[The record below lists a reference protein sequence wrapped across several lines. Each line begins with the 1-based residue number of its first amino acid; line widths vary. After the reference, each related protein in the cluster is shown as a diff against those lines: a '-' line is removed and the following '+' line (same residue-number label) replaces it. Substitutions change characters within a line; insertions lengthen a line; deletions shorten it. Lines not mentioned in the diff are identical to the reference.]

1 LKLENLGFHPGLFKR
16 ALQEVAEKDDNYL
29 ENDSEGSLVN
39 FIDDEDDDEY
49 SDNSE
54 LSGSST
60 STSTKKKAK
69 NKQKSKSKNKGSTT
83 PDEKSSDTYY
93 LMEQKVEELQIY
105 CKTIFRTDYAKN
117 KIYDKPKLKSAFDD
131 LANAEDLSIS
141 SLRRLAYAMHFVK
154 ENADNDTFKVPH
166 QFLESL
172 KPGHFKMTAEMTEIK
187 RAEKSLQ
194 MAELLKT
201 HFTKSLTTEK
211 KRAPTNRELLEAMA
225 NPQVQEHAKIQ
236 ITSQMEVLVQTHEN
250 QESARIEKEQMA
262 LIESK
267 IKQDAGVKAKTDA
280 LSHFDEGIGY
290 DYDASKIQVDVG
302 CKLFFCMEMME
313 RCEQRGEKLVIA
325 TQRMDVLDQ
334 LEHCLEQVSVRNR
347 KDKNKNK
354 TRVVKGFDDD
364 ADETGDLKK
373 VKYKTTNRM
382 GQWKKNID
390 YFRIDGGVSVD
401 KRMEAVRSFNSKN
414 NQKSRLML
422 LSTRAGGIGIN
433 LIGASRM
440 ILADVSFNPAN
451 DRQALFRIYRLGQE
465 RDCKI
470 YRLVADGT
478 MEHAIFKRQIDKMHL
493 SHRVVDEVHCERQY
507 TENDLKELYRYKPDL
522 KYTESTLVKVSA
534 GLIDKN
540 AEDNKKA
547 TDSDGN
553 KKSDEKSPKKSKK
566 SKNKDADT
574 TVDLLNSSQ
583 LELVPPAD
591 DQLVQSMFANDKI
604 ITTIANWRYVDSLMV
619 EEDGQDKLSDE
630 QKQEIWRQHKAKIL
644 AGERSQQV
652 YGAYSN
658 NYNSGTSGNIY
669 QRAVP
674 QWPQGMAQ
682 TYVQLFESQGITAS
696 TYNQLS
702 FEQQSRLLSQLLE
715 LATAAGIN
723 LT

>member
-1 LKLENLGFHPGLFKR
+1 
-16 ALQEVAEKDDNYL
+16 
-29 ENDSEGSLVN
+29 
-39 FIDDEDDDEY
+39 
-49 SDNSE
+49 
-54 LSGSST
+54 
-60 STSTKKKAK
+60 
-69 NKQKSKSKNKGSTT
+69 
-83 PDEKSSDTYY
+83 
-93 LMEQKVEELQIY
+93 
-105 CKTIFRTDYAKN
+105 
-117 KIYDKPKLKSAFDD
+117 
-131 LANAEDLSIS
+131 
-141 SLRRLAYAMHFVK
+141 
-154 ENADNDTFKVPH
+154 
-166 QFLESL
+166 
-172 KPGHFKMTAEMTEIK
+172 
-187 RAEKSLQ
+187 
-194 MAELLKT
+194 
-201 HFTKSLTTEK
+201 
-211 KRAPTNRELLEAMA
+211 
-225 NPQVQEHAKIQ
+225 
-236 ITSQMEVLVQTHEN
+236 
-250 QESARIEKEQMA
+250 
-262 LIESK
+262 
-267 IKQDAGVKAKTDA
+267 
-280 LSHFDEGIGY
+280 
-290 DYDASKIQVDVG
+290 
-302 CKLFFCMEMME
+302 MEMME

-334 LEHCLEQVSVRNR
+334 LEHCLEQISVRNR

-354 TRVVKGFDDD
+354 TRVVKGFDSE
-364 ADETGDLKK
+364 DETGKPKK
-373 VKYKTTNRM
+373 IQYKTTNRM

-422 LSTRAGGIGIN
+422 LSTKAGGIGIN

-534 GLIDKN
+534 GLIDNN
-540 AEDNKKA
+540 AENNKNQE
-547 TDSDGN
+547 SD
-553 KKSDEKSPKKSKK
+553 KDEKSSRKTKN
-566 SKNKDADT
+566 SKNKDNDT
-574 TVDLLNSSQ
+574 TGDILNSSQ

-591 DQLVQSMFANDKI
+591 DQMIQSMFANDKI

-619 EEDGQDKLSDE
+619 EEDGQDKLTAD

-658 NYNSGTSGNIY
+658 NFNTGTSGNIY
-669 QRAVP
+669 QRAIP
-674 QWPQGMAQ
+674 QWPAGMAR
-682 TYVQLFESQGITAS
+682 TYIELFESQGITAT
-696 TYNQLS
+696 TYSQLS
-702 FEQQSRLLSQLLE
+702 FEQQTRLLSQLLE
-715 LATAAGIN
+715 LATAAGIT